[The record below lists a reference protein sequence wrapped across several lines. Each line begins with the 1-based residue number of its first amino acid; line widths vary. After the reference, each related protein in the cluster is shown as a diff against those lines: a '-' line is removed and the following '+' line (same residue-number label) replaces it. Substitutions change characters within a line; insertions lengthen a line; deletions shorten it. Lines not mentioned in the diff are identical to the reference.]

1 VGYRERVIRLTL
13 AVVLAS
19 AVAATPQ
26 LQRPSRPGPPQVG
39 SGAITGV
46 VVDGSSSAPI
56 AGAVVYASIGGSDMA
71 GAQSRQLTDSQGR
84 FAFLDLPASD
94 RLSVSASKPGYL
106 DGGHSAANLP
116 GTTSQLIALDDGEWV
131 SGIRVELWK
140 PGVIAGRVRDLPAG
154 RYLIGALTDFEPE
167 DLEDPAFLQQLAA
180 QAVPVVIRDG
190 ERTVQSLRIAR

>member
-1 VGYRERVIRLTL
+1 VEPTGESTRVLRAPRSGVTTSVGCDPRCYQCTARAWHCR
-13 AVVLAS
+13 
-19 AVAATPQ
+19 
-26 LQRPSRPGPPQVG
+26 
-39 SGAITGV
+39 
-46 VVDGSSSAPI
+46 
-56 AGAVVYASIGGSDMA
+56 
-71 GAQSRQLTDSQGR
+71 
-84 FAFLDLPASD
+84 
-94 RLSVSASKPGYL
+94 VSASKPGYL